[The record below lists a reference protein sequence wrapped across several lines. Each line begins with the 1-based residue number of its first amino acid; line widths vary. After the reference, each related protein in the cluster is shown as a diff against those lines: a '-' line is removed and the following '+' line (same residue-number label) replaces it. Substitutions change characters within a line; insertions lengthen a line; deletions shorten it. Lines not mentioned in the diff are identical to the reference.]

1 MHLHISLQGQIL
13 ANLKAMDS
21 DFFAQKYMGR
31 NTKVGVPDL
40 NKFNSWGGSL
50 SIGHPFAATGTR
62 LTHFV
67 IWLFKLFLVICW
79 NTCAT

>member
-1 MHLHISLQGQIL
+1 
-13 ANLKAMDS
+13 MDS

-31 NTKVGVPDL
+31 NTKVGVPDI

-50 SIGHPFAATGTR
+50 SIGHPFAATGTW

-67 IWLFKLFLVICW
+67 IRLFNQVSFGYLLEYLSHKSNWVQLG
-79 NTCAT
+79 